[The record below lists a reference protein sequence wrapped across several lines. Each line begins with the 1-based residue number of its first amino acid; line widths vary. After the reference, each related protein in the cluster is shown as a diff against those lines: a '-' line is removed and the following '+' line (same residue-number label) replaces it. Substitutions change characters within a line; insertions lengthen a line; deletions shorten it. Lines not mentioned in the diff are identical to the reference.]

1 MDKKNRSACFSFCNT
16 EAKKNG
22 SAQFSS
28 SRIHA
33 HMHRKKYV
41 RTNDVRVLS
50 TQYSGSAFS
59 ETRSAYSE
67 TRSAYS
73 ETRSAFSE
81 TRSAFSE
88 TCVSFKQSA
97 NPDASARPEL
107 PPLAPPGRQK
117 TPGRP
122 VFCAP
127 GEARETNFIE
137 GNAILLE
144 GNASFIEGNASPHKQ
159 RGVRLSHERSSAFAK
174 ISRPVWNMRK
184 QENAMQKTVFS
195 STHPHSRRKKRNKSP
210 TPAPP

>member
-1 MDKKNRSACFSFCNT
+1 MVNFPGPCPEFPISVHTTSKAPWASFSHLLATVLHNGEARGRQSAFDFLHTPPPPSNVGGATPACLCGSAHQHWMGVGGSGVSIRSDSIAGSCQ
-16 EAKKNG
+16 AKKNG

-81 TRSAFSE
+81 TRSAYSEARSAFSE
-88 TCVSFKQSA
+88 TRSRTLKS
-97 NPDASARPEL
+97 DEGSAR
-107 PPLAPPGRQK
+107 G
-117 TPGRP
+117 
-122 VFCAP
+122 
-127 GEARETNFIE
+127 
-137 GNAILLE
+137 
-144 GNASFIEGNASPHKQ
+144 Q
-159 RGVRLSHERSSAFAK
+159 RGVSAGSA
-174 ISRPVWNMRK
+174 
-184 QENAMQKTVFS
+184 QGQ
-195 STHPHSRRKKRNKSP
+195 RRVS
-210 TPAPP
+210 AVS

>member
-16 EAKKNG
+16 EAKKTG

-117 TPGRP
+117 TGRP
-122 VFCAP
+122 GVFCRGHRKHRKHPKSRKSDLSKYLFSVFWGVFCVFCAP
-127 GEARETNFIE
+127 DRKHPADLFSVPRGKRGRQISLKETQSCLKETQVSLKETQVPTSREE
-137 GNAILLE
+137 YD
-144 GNASFIEGNASPHKQ
+144 
-159 RGVRLSHERSSAFAK
+159 
-174 ISRPVWNMRK
+174 
-184 QENAMQKTVFS
+184 
-195 STHPHSRRKKRNKSP
+195 
-210 TPAPP
+210 

>member
-16 EAKKNG
+16 EAKKTG

-28 SRIHA
+28 SRIHT

-117 TPGRP
+117 TGRP
-122 VFCAP
+122 GVFC
-127 GEARETNFIE
+127 
-137 GNAILLE
+137 
-144 GNASFIEGNASPHKQ
+144 
-159 RGVRLSHERSSAFAK
+159 RGH
-174 ISRPVWNMRK
+174 RK
-184 QENAMQKTVFS
+184 HRK
-195 STHPHSRRKKRNKSP
+195 HPKSRKKRFRYITFYGFWVFP
-210 TPAPP
+210 VFPAPPTGNTPPACFLCPGGSPHRPRTPY